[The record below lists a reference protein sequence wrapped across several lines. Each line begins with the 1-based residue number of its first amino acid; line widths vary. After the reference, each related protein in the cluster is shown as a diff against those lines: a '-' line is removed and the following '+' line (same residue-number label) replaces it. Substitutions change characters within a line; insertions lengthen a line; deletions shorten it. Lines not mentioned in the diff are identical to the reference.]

1 MELICGLKVITA
13 DSNGAFANRKVYRT
27 HKFMD
32 PVVGEAKVSP
42 IRLLTYVAPTGSY
55 VFLLMYPILSKPRA
69 VASIS
74 QAMGNVQGT
83 CGTIKNELF
92 GIILLKF

>member
-1 MELICGLKVITA
+1 MGHLLTE
-13 DSNGAFANRKVYRT
+13 
-27 HKFMD
+27 KFI
-32 PVVGEAKVSP
+32 GHINLWIQLLRRQKVSP
-42 IRLLTYVAPTGSY
+42 IRLLTYVASTGSY

-69 VASIS
+69 IASIS
-74 QAMGNVQGT
+74 QAMGNVQGK

>member
-1 MELICGLKVITA
+1 MGHLLTE
-13 DSNGAFANRKVYRT
+13 
-27 HKFMD
+27 KFI
-32 PVVGEAKVSP
+32 GHINLWIQLLRRQKVSP
-42 IRLLTYVAPTGSY
+42 IRLLTYVASTGSY

-69 VASIS
+69 IASIS